1 MSWLQGSTQL
11 EVSAHSPRP
20 AIHEQRRSAA
30 SSRYLL
36 ADRTSGIGAAETG
49 ESVARGRIR
58 KRERWNS
65 QRSFTPNE
73 LTLGALSTVVK
84 QYNVGLNRSSIPE
97 PCDARC
103 NGHGASVTYPERI
116 LLLQLFFSSI
126 PQ

>member
-1 MSWLQGSTQL
+1 MSWLQGSTRR
-11 EVSAHSPRP
+11 EVSAHSPPSCHTRTAP
-20 AIHEQRRSAA
+20 FCCVKPIHDV
-30 SSRYLL
+30 LT
-36 ADRTSGIGAAETG
+36 RTSGIGAAETG

-84 QYNVGLNRSSIPE
+84 QYNVGLNSSAIPE

-103 NGHGASVTYPERI
+103 NGHGASVT
-116 LLLQLFFSSI
+116 
-126 PQ
+126 